1 MATEYE
7 VTIGLETHI
16 QLNTVTKA
24 FCGCKADSWNDAP
37 NTNIC
42 PTCAGLPG
50 SLPATNQA
58 MVEKGLRL
66 CLAMNSE
73 VNLTSLFDRK
83 NYMYADLPSGYQ
95 VTQDT
100 RPIGVGGYLDFNMD
114 DGREIRVHI
123 HNLHMEEDAGK
134 TKNEGG
140 VRLID
145 MNRCGVPLI
154 EMVTMPDLHSADEA
168 ATYLMKLRQLL
179 RWIGVSEANMERAHL
194 RCDANVSI
202 APKGSKELGK
212 RCEIKNI
219 NSIEAVRS
227 AIANEVQRQIREV
240 EAGNKIEQW
249 TIEWDN
255 DAQVLRKMR
264 SKETAADYRYFHEP
278 NLMPVVIS
286 PEFYEEVR
294 KSMPELPRAKRARFM
309 DELGLPAY
317 DASILTADRETS
329 EFFETACR
337 LYGGDTKRVSNWMM
351 NEVLRVVNE
360 KGVSLAELP
369 IRPEDLVEII
379 KLVDAKTINTSTG
392 KSLVDK
398 VLETGKK
405 PGDIVRELGLGL
417 VSDEGAIRE
426 VCRKIVDGNP
436 KEAAAYRGGKE
447 TLIGWFVGQVMKEMR
462 GKADP
467 EMAKSI
473 LSELL
478 RG

>member
-1 MATEYE
+1 MSIY
-7 VTIGLETHI
+7 L
-16 QLNTVTKA
+16 QN
-24 FCGCKADSWNDAP
+24 
-37 NTNIC
+37 
-42 PTCAGLPG
+42 
-50 SLPATNQA
+50 NQII
-58 MVEKGLRL
+58 RL
-66 CLAMNSE
+66 
-73 VNLTSLFDRK
+73 
-83 NYMYADLPSGYQ
+83 
-95 VTQDT
+95 
-100 RPIGVGGYLDFNMD
+100 
-114 DGREIRVHI
+114 
-123 HNLHMEEDAGK
+123 
-134 TKNEGG
+134 
-140 VRLID
+140 
-145 MNRCGVPLI
+145 
-154 EMVTMPDLHSADEA
+154 
-168 ATYLMKLRQLL
+168 
-179 RWIGVSEANMERAHL
+179 
-194 RCDANVSI
+194 
-202 APKGSKELGK
+202 

-227 AIANEVQRQIREV
+227 AITNEVQRQIREV

-329 EFFETACR
+329 EFFEMACG

-369 IRPEDLVEII
+369 IRAEDLVEII

-436 KEAAAYRGGKE
+436 KEVAAYRGGKE

-467 EMAKSI
+467 EMAKAI

>member
-1 MATEYE
+1 M
-7 VTIGLETHI
+7 
-16 QLNTVTKA
+16 
-24 FCGCKADSWNDAP
+24 
-37 NTNIC
+37 
-42 PTCAGLPG
+42 
-50 SLPATNQA
+50 
-58 MVEKGLRL
+58 
-66 CLAMNSE
+66 
-73 VNLTSLFDRK
+73 LFR
-83 NYMYADLPSGYQ
+83 S
-95 VTQDT
+95 
-100 RPIGVGGYLDFNMD
+100 
-114 DGREIRVHI
+114 
-123 HNLHMEEDAGK
+123 
-134 TKNEGG
+134 
-140 VRLID
+140 
-145 MNRCGVPLI
+145 
-154 EMVTMPDLHSADEA
+154 LHSADEA

-227 AIANEVQRQIREV
+227 AITNEVQRQIREV

-329 EFFETACR
+329 EFFEMACG

-369 IRPEDLVEII
+369 IRAEDLVEII

-436 KEAAAYRGGKE
+436 KEVAAYRGGKE
-447 TLIGWFVGQVMKEMR
+447 IGRAHV
-462 GKADP
+462 
-467 EMAKSI
+467 
-473 LSELL
+473 
-478 RG
+478 